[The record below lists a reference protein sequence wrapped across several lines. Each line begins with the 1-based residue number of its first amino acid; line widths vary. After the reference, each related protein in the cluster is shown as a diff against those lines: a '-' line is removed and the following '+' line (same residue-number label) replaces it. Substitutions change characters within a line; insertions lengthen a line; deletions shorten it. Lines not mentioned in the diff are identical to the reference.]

1 MRKWLSGLTLN
12 QKLAV
17 AAFTLGLVAVAAKP
31 VAHNGLVL
39 NARAMDTLVTRGIDA
54 VQPMDLA
61 DWIIKGQGGF
71 RLIDLQSPAAY
82 AKYHIPGAENVDVDA
97 ISEYPLLRTER
108 IVIYAKDDMRA
119 AEAWY
124 LLKARGYQGVY
135 ALEGGLDGWMS
146 TVLFPGL
153 AENPTPEQQRTNDR
167 LRAVSAFFGGTPHLG
182 GATVVAT
189 AAREL
194 PKVVAPTLATSAK
207 PVKRKKKEGC

>member
-17 AAFTLGLVAVAAKP
+17 AAFALGLVAVAARP
-31 VAHNGLVL
+31 VAHNGLML
-39 NARAMDTLVTRGIDA
+39 NARAMDTLVAKGIDR

-71 RLIDLQSPAAY
+71 RLVDLQSPADY
-82 AKYHIPGAENVDVDA
+82 TKYHIPGAENVSVDA
-97 ISEYPLLRTER
+97 IESYPLLRSER
-108 IVIYAKDDMRA
+108 VILYARDDMRA

-124 LLKARGYQGVY
+124 RLKARGYRGVY

-153 AENPTPEQQRTNDR
+153 AEHPTPEQQRTNDR
-167 LRAVSAFFGGTPHLG
+167 LRAVSAFFGGTPHMG
-182 GATVVAT
+182 GATVVA
-189 AAREL
+189 AEAREL
-194 PKVVAPTLATSAK
+194 PKVAVPTLAASAR